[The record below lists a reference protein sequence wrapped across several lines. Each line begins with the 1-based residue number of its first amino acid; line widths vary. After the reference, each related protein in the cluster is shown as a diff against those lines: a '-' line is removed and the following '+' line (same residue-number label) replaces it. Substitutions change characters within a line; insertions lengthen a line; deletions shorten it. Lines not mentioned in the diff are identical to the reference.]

1 MLSTRDTII
10 STLQKD
16 NLDHER
22 LEKVLRNQ
30 KQILA
35 NKNADLRSGDVP
47 NTVKNRIVE
56 NTLRGK
62 HLYMTSRIFHVQKLK
77 LKQNYKK
84 FDTSIF
90 HASVRSVMLLCV
102 V

>member
-10 STLQKD
+10 STLQKE

-47 NTVKNRIVE
+47 KTVKNRIVE
-56 NTLRGK
+56 DTLKGK
-62 HLYMTSRIFHVQKLK
+62 HLYMTSRIFLEYFINSPSSNIETKTK
-77 LKQNYKK
+77 SSK
-84 FDTSIF
+84 I
-90 HASVRSVMLLCV
+90 
-102 V
+102 

>member
-62 HLYMTSRIFHVQKLK
+62 HLYMTSRIFLEYFLK
-77 LKQNYKK
+77 SYADDFELYLCLLVITNYR
-84 FDTSIF
+84 I
-90 HASVRSVMLLCV
+90 H
-102 V
+102 

>member
-10 STLQKD
+10 STLQKE

-47 NTVKNRIVE
+47 KTVKNRIVE
-56 NTLRGK
+56 DTLKGK
-62 HLYMTSRIFHVQKLK
+62 HLYMTSRIFLENFMFK
-77 LKQNYKK
+77 
-84 FDTSIF
+84 D
-90 HASVRSVMLLCV
+90 
-102 V
+102 

>member
-62 HLYMTSRIFHVQKLK
+62 HLYMTSRIFQEYFINSPCSNIETKTK
-77 LKQNYKK
+77 SSK
-84 FDTSIF
+84 I
-90 HASVRSVMLLCV
+90 
-102 V
+102 